1 MLKGLWTLTWLE
13 IKIFLR
19 EPLGVIG
26 SIVIPA
32 VLFLALGRIVTS
44 RPVRFSNRLTDFVM
58 VGLPVFVSVMIAIS
72 TALSLVTIMAI
83 YREGGILKRLRATPL
98 RPHTILAAHVMVKLF
113 MTLVTL
119 AAVMAVGARYYPVT
133 VDARFVSFAGAL
145 LFSTLS
151 ILGMGFLIAS
161 LAPSGRFAQPL
172 GSLILYPMIGL
183 SGLFVPVEEMPE
195 RMQQI
200 ASVLPLTYAVSL
212 LRGAWQG
219 EAWSLHLGDIG
230 ILTVVFI
237 VCSALSARLFRWQ

>member
-1 MLKGLWTLTWLE
+1 MLKGLWKLTWLE

-119 AAVMAVGARYYPVT
+119 AIVMAVGARYYPVT

-183 SGLFVPVEEMPE
+183 SGLFVPVEEMPDA
-195 RMQQI
+195 MQRI
-200 ASVLPLTYAVSL
+200 ASALPLTYAVSL
-212 LRGAWQG
+212 LRGAWLG
-219 EAWSLHLGDIG
+219 DAWSLHMGDIG
-230 ILTVVFI
+230 VLTVVFI
-237 VCSALSARLFRWQ
+237 TCSALSARLFRWQ